1 MLHRDRV
8 AAVPSAPAAVA
19 PTVTKM
25 PPAGELDEETVATT
39 GTGVTATTRE
49 GAGTSSL
56 AHQYLMISDT
66 RYLHCSPMH

>member
-25 PPAGELDEETVATT
+25 PPAGELDEESVAEKT
-39 GTGVTATTRE
+39 GATATTRE
-49 GAGTSSL
+49 AAGTSSL
-56 AHQYLMISDT
+56 AHLSDI
-66 RYLHCSPMH
+66 

>member
-25 PPAGELDEETVATT
+25 PPAGELDEESVAAT
-39 GTGVTATTRE
+39 GATATTRE

-56 AHQYLMISDT
+56 AHLSDD
-66 RYLHCSPMH
+66 L

>member
-25 PPAGELDEETVATT
+25 PPAAGELDEESVVEKA
-39 GTGVTATTRE
+39 TATNRE

-56 AHQYLMISDT
+56 SHPEYDL
-66 RYLHCSPMH
+66 

>member
-19 PTVTKM
+19 PTVTKV
-25 PPAGELDEETVATT
+25 PPAAGELEEESVAEKA
-39 GTGVTATTRE
+39 GATAITREE

-56 AHQYLMISDT
+56 SHKSD
-66 RYLHCSPMH
+66 H

>member
-25 PPAGELDEETVATT
+25 PPAGELEEETAAEKAGAT
-39 GTGVTATTRE
+39 TATTRE
-49 GAGTSSL
+49 GAITSSL
-56 AHQYLMISDT
+56 FAPI
-66 RYLHCSPMH
+66 

>member
-25 PPAGELDEETVATT
+25 PPAGELDEETVAEKA
-39 GTGVTATTRE
+39 TATNRE

-56 AHQYLMISDT
+56 AHPVSDLGNKIS
-66 RYLHCSPMH
+66 SM